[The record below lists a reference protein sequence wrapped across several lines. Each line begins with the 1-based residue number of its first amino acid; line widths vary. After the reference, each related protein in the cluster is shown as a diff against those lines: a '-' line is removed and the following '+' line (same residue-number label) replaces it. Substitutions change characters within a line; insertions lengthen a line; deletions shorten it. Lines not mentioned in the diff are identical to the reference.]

1 MQETQKTRVQ
11 SWVGKIPGVG
21 NGNPLHYSC
30 LETSVDRGDLWAT
43 VHGITKS
50 GTQLSMH
57 VSLIST
63 IDCEGWY
70 RHVDMS
76 ENNLLLKKRKCLTY
90 VNLLPLLVLKF
101 ENFVL

>member
-30 LETSVDRGDLWAT
+30 LETSMDRGDLWAT
-43 VHGITKS
+43 VHGITNS

-57 VSLIST
+57 ISLIST

-70 RHVDMS
+70 RHVEHIWYRHV
-76 ENNLLLKKRKCLTY
+76 ENNIFNKKKKMF
-90 VNLLPLLVLKF
+90 NLCKLIATAK
-101 ENFVL
+101 